1 MPQEVIVGI
10 VIAVVSI
17 VIGVTVGIA
26 HHKFRFRNSRAGE
39 ITQGRV
45 ISVRQNGRYFEE
57 TVQFTTKDGRTIT
70 GTPMVAIT
78 KRSRMGETVSVFYD
92 PEKPERFAAGPD
104 SK

>member
-1 MPQEVIVGI
+1 MPQEVVVGI
-10 VIAVVSI
+10 VIAAVSI
-17 VIGVTVGIA
+17 IVGVTVGIA

-78 KRSRMGETVSVFYD
+78 KRSRMGETVGVFYD

-104 SK
+104 PK

>member
-1 MPQEVIVGI
+1 M
-10 VIAVVSI
+10 
-17 VIGVTVGIA
+17 
-26 HHKFRFRNSRAGE
+26 
-39 ITQGRV
+39 

-78 KRSRMGETVSVFYD
+78 KRSRMGETVGVFYD

-104 SK
+104 PK

>member
-1 MPQEVIVGI
+1 MSQEVLVGI
-10 VIAVVSI
+10 TFAAVLII
-17 VIGVTVGIA
+17 VIVAVSIA

-45 ISVRQNGRYFEE
+45 ISVRQNGRNFEE

-78 KRSRMGETVSVFYD
+78 KRSRMGERVSVFYD
-92 PEKPERFAAGPD
+92 PEEPERFAAGPD
-104 SK
+104 PK

>member
-1 MPQEVIVGI
+1 MSQEVIVGVAAAAVLI
-10 VIAVVSI
+10 VAVVAVS
-17 VIGVTVGIA
+17 IA

-45 ISVRQNGRYFEE
+45 ISVRQNGGTFEE

-92 PEKPERFAAGPD
+92 PEKPEKFAASPD